1 MCTKNERIDPVDP
14 NDIKQQLA
22 DYRSTLARYRS
33 ARDAY
38 NELLPGHISG
48 ASKTGRVQSDSVRDH
63 QEIVD
68 NVVQQRGDLRE
79 RLSAEL
85 AELCREVSAVI
96 QLINM
101 ARTEQERAVL
111 HLRYVEGLT
120 VEGVAERMYCD
131 VRTVYRVT
139 DRAIG
144 SIAAILDI
152 GDLAGYTP
160 SPPPE

>member
-1 MCTKNERIDPVDP
+1 MCLKNERIDPIDP

-38 NELLPGHISG
+38 SELLPGHISG

-68 NVVQQRGDLRE
+68 SVVQQRGDLRE

-96 QLINM
+96 HLINL
-101 ARTEQERAVL
+101 APTEQERAVL

-120 VEGVAERMYCD
+120 REQVAERMYCD
-131 VRTVYRVT
+131 VRTVYRITEKAV
-139 DRAIG
+139 AN
-144 SIAAILDI
+144 IAAILDI
-152 GDLAGYTP
+152 GDLSGYDP
-160 SPPPE
+160 GPPR

>member
-1 MCTKNERIDPVDP
+1 MCMKNERIDPIDP
-14 NDIKQQLA
+14 SDIKQQLA

-38 NELLPGHISG
+38 SELLPGHISG

-68 NVVQQRGDLRE
+68 SVVQQRGDLRE
-79 RLSAEL
+79 RLTAEL

-96 QLINM
+96 QLINL
-101 ARTEQERAVL
+101 APTEQERAVL

-120 VEGVAERMYCD
+120 VEQSAERMYCD
-131 VRTVYRVT
+131 RSTVYRVT
-139 DRAIG
+139 DRAIAN
-144 SIAAILDI
+144 IAAILDI
-152 GDLAGYTP
+152 GDLSGYTP

>member
-1 MCTKNERIDPVDP
+1 MCTKNERIDPD
-14 NDIKQQLA
+14 DIKQQLA

-85 AELCREVSAVI
+85 AELCREVSVVI
-96 QLINM
+96 HLINL
-101 ARTEQERAVL
+101 APTEQERAVL

-120 VEGVAERMYCD
+120 REGVAERMCCD
-131 VRTVYRVT
+131 VRTVYRITEKAV
-139 DRAIG
+139 AN
-144 SIAAILDI
+144 IAAILDI
-152 GDLAGYTP
+152 GDLAGYYP
-160 SPPPE
+160 DPPR